1 MDRYYNVPDEASKQ
15 WKKFG
20 MDTEAGRMLNKLYAG
35 KNKVQINYP
44 RINTVS
50 RKENMAQ
57 PRFIPAGGKKD
68 VNPRSNRIMKVNVN
82 RPKVGRGKKP
92 KKIHAIDVIRR
103 RKSKASIDEVNKL
116 KNTIFIKSNKTL
128 QKLPTSKL
136 TNCIK
141 KLSIDKPHPLVHGKA
156 VNFKYAVNVSN
167 SPLIIKIFTNFPKS
181 IKSNYKTYLVNQII
195 KSFKIVDTKVKL
207 IFTSTNNPFS

>member
-1 MDRYYNVPDEASKQ
+1 
-15 WKKFG
+15 

-82 RPKVGRGKKP
+82 RPKVGRGK
-92 KKIHAIDVIRR
+92 
-103 RKSKASIDEVNKL
+103 NQ
-116 KNTIFIKSNKTL
+116 KNSCN
-128 QKLPTSKL
+128 
-136 TNCIK
+136 
-141 KLSIDKPHPLVHGKA
+141 
-156 VNFKYAVNVSN
+156 
-167 SPLIIKIFTNFPKS
+167 
-181 IKSNYKTYLVNQII
+181 
-195 KSFKIVDTKVKL
+195 
-207 IFTSTNNPFS
+207 